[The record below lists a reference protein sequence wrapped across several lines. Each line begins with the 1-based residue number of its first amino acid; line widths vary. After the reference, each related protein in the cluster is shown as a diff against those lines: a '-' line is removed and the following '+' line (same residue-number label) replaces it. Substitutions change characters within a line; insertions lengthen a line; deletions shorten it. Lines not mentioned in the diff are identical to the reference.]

1 MSMPGEVQLVSMI
14 AMAGWLILA
23 LSAYRAHRVDASK
36 TVRMALIWG
45 AVFAGVAL
53 LFTLIQ

>member
-1 MSMPGEVQLVSMI
+1 MSMPSEIQLVSMI

-36 TVRMALIWG
+36 TVRMALMWG
-45 AVFAGVAL
+45 VVFAGVAMV
-53 LFTLIQ
+53 FSLIV